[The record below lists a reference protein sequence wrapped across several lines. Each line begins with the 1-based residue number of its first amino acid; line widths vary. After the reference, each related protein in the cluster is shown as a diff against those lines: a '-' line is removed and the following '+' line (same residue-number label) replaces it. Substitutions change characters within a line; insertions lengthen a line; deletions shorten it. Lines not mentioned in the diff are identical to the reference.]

1 MNWKLFLTLIVVLFL
16 VSAGSFLL
24 YKNKTETNNNSVKK
38 SEIKHDNLPDD
49 ELKKEIGQMIMIG
62 FRGLEISENSAIQ
75 KIIKDV
81 KIGGV
86 VLFDYDTPSKKFS
99 RNIVNPEQTKKL
111 ILDIQK
117 YSEMPLFI
125 AVDAEGGNVTG

>member
-38 SEIKHDNLPDD
+38 SEIKNDNLPDD

>member
-1 MNWKLFLTLIVVLFL
+1 MVLL
-16 VSAGSFLL
+16 RMINVLL

-38 SEIKHDNLPDD
+38 SEIKNDNLPDD